1 MITELVSDTIPIG
14 ILILDKKQNVH
25 WKNRAACEIMNL
37 EQDGLADDL
46 DHMYMR
52 SQLCIEHNSSK
63 DDNNESPCNREIIPS
78 F

>member
-14 ILILDKKQNVH
+14 ILILDKKQTVH

-46 DHMYMR
+46 DNMFMR
-52 SQLCIEHNSSK
+52 SQLFIEHHSS
-63 DDNNESPCNREIIPS
+63 
-78 F
+78 